1 MLFKDTMFYKV
12 EFLSIY
18 GLIFTFG
25 LFLIFFVRH
34 RVLRRVFSERIEQD
48 GGSVFLGKHF
58 MEFGYWVMNPLTH
71 VCVNRGISPN
81 IISLVCLVFGLI
93 SGVFFGLGYF
103 FEAGCMGIL
112 SGLMDALD
120 GRVAR
125 AIGKRTLSGVVLD
138 SIVDRICEMAVGF
151 GLIYYYRDD
160 GLALIVIFAMLLGA
174 VMTSY
179 TTAKSEALHVKGLP
193 RGVMRRGERA
203 AYISIAAVFSP
214 FFAFYTE
221 PSFDEK
227 PRFLL
232 MLGTLILIALG
243 SLYSSLKRNIWL
255 YKHLS

>member
-1 MLFKDTMFYKV
+1 MFYKV

-25 LFLIFFVRH
+25 LFLIFSVRQ
-34 RVLRRVFSERIEQD
+34 RVLRRAFSDRIEQD
-48 GGSVFLGKHF
+48 GGSAFLGRHF
-58 MEFGYWVMNPLTH
+58 MEFGYWVIKPLTYF
-71 VCVNRGISPN
+71 CVTMGISPN
-81 IISLVCLVFGLI
+81 LISLICLMFGLI
-93 SGVFFGLGYF
+93 SGVCFGLGYF
-103 FEAGCMGIL
+103 FEAGLMGIL

-125 AIGKRTLSGVVLD
+125 AIGKQKLSGVLLD
-138 SIVDRICEMAVGF
+138 STVDRVCEMAVGF

-160 GLALIVIFAMLLGA
+160 GLALIVTFAMLLGA

-179 TTAKSEALHVKGLP
+179 TTAKSESLQVKGLP

-203 AYISIAAVFSP
+203 TYISIAAIFSP
-214 FFAFYTE
+214 FLALYTE
-221 PSFDEK
+221 PSFVEK

-232 MLGTLILIALG
+232 MLGTLILVALG
-243 SLYSSLKRNIWL
+243 SLYSSVKRNIWL